1 MTDGRRTQ
9 KRIFPGRPARPRGSR
24 QEQDK
29 KNGVSRSV
37 GSTGNPDKNV
47 CGGVLLSHTLPG
59 AVPSPCQA
67 LASGFGKGPGVTPG
81 PLTTISIQQLEGFGK
96 GPGVTPGP
104 WPPQKPPSTAR
115 TPKKTGTPTGQ
126 KENHPR
132 AATGA
137 CRDGPGTGQRTRTPF
152 RDHRN
157 NAPCRQQSRS
167 SKDADPPPHK
177 GEWAAMSPS
186 PVSTGRLHPSRG
198 FHLRP
203 IKHVFHMR
211 ASGPRRA
218 QGILISEQ
226 ASRLDA
232 FSGYPSRT

>member
-1 MTDGRRTQ
+1 MVVDTKNPRRA
-9 KRIFPGRPARPRGSR
+9 KARRGS
-24 QEQDK
+24 
-29 KNGVSRSV
+29 N
-37 GSTGNPDKNV
+37 KNV

-81 PLTTISIQQLEGFGK
+81 P
-96 GPGVTPGP
+96 
-104 WPPQKPPSTAR
+104 WPPQKPPPTAR
-115 TPKKTGTPTGQ
+115 TPQNRDPDRPKGKTTHAPPPARAVTVREPDSGREHRFVTTGTTLLVANNP
-126 KENHPR
+126 
-132 AATGA
+132 AAA
-137 CRDGPGTGQRTRTPF
+137 KTRT
-152 RDHRN
+152 H
-157 NAPCRQQSRS
+157 
-167 SKDADPPPHK
+167 PHTQE

>member
-1 MTDGRRTQ
+1 MVVDTKNPR
-9 KRIFPGRPARPRGSR
+9 PGESPPGIR
-24 QEQDK
+24 QECLRRR
-29 KNGVSRSV
+29 V
-37 GSTGNPDKNV
+37 
-47 CGGVLLSHTLPG
+47 TLPHPAG
-59 AVPSPCQA
+59 CSTITVPGLS
-67 LASGFGKGPGVTPG
+67 FRVRKGTGRHTWAMATAK
-81 PLTTISIQQLEGFGK
+81 TTIN
-96 GPGVTPGP
+96 GPD
-104 WPPQKPPSTAR
+104 PQKQ
-115 TPKKTGTPTGQ
+115 GTPTGQ

-132 AATGA
+132 AATGT

-177 GEWAAMSPS
+177 SGEWAAMSPS

-211 ASGPRRA
+211 ASTV
-218 QGILISEQ
+218 QDCKES
-226 ASRLDA
+226 
-232 FSGYPSRT
+232 

>member
-24 QEQDK
+24 QERDK
-29 KNGVSRSV
+29 KGGVSRSV

-67 LASGFGKGPGVTPG
+67 LAS
-81 PLTTISIQQLEGFGK
+81 GFGK

-167 SKDADPPPHK
+167 SKDADPPPHRS
-177 GEWAAMSPS
+177 GEWDAMSPS

-203 IKHVFHMR
+203 IKHVFNMR
-211 ASGPRRA
+211 ATTV
-218 QGILISEQ
+218 Q
-226 ASRLDA
+226 D
-232 FSGYPSRT
+232 RTES

>member
-1 MTDGRRTQ
+1 MVVDTKNPRPGESPPGIQQECLRR
-9 KRIFPGRPARPRGSR
+9 R
-24 QEQDK
+24 
-29 KNGVSRSV
+29 V
-37 GSTGNPDKNV
+37 
-47 CGGVLLSHTLPG
+47 TLPHPAG
-59 AVPSPCQA
+59 CSTITVPGLS
-67 LASGFGKGPGVTPG
+67 FRVRKGTGRHTWAMATAK
-81 PLTTISIQQLEGFGK
+81 TTIN
-96 GPGVTPGP
+96 GPDP
-104 WPPQKPPSTAR
+104 
-115 TPKKTGTPTGQ
+115 PKKQGTPTGQ

-177 GEWAAMSPS
+177 SGEWAAMSPS

>member
-29 KNGVSRSV
+29 KGGVSRSV

-81 PLTTISIQQLEGFGK
+81 P
-96 GPGVTPGP
+96 

-115 TPKKTGTPTGQ
+115 TPKKNRGPRPAKRKTTHAPPPARAVTVREPDSGREHRFVTTGTTLLVANNP
-126 KENHPR
+126 
-132 AATGA
+132 AAA
-137 CRDGPGTGQRTRTPF
+137 KTRTHPHT
-152 RDHRN
+152 RGN
-157 NAPCRQQSRS
+157 GMLCRRRPLVPVGSTPRGASTSGLSNTCSTCGLQ
-167 SKDADPPPHK
+167 DP
-177 GEWAAMSPS
+177 E
-186 PVSTGRLHPSRG
+186 
-198 FHLRP
+198 
-203 IKHVFHMR
+203 
-211 ASGPRRA
+211 GPKE
-218 QGILISEQ
+218 S
-226 ASRLDA
+226 
-232 FSGYPSRT
+232 

>member
-24 QEQDK
+24 QERDK
-29 KNGVSRSV
+29 KWGFPERRLHGKPRQECLRRRV
-37 GSTGNPDKNV
+37 
-47 CGGVLLSHTLPG
+47 TLPHPAG
-59 AVPSPCQA
+59 CSTITVPGLS
-67 LASGFGKGPGVTPG
+67 FRVRKGTGRHTWAMA
-81 PLTTISIQQLEGFGK
+81 TAKTIIERNGQPK
-96 GPGVTPGP
+96 R
-104 WPPQKPPSTAR
+104 KPFR
-115 TPKKTGTPTGQ
+115 HHDRG
-126 KENHPR
+126 
-132 AATGA
+132 
-137 CRDGPGTGQRTRTPF
+137 GPGTGQRTRTPF

-177 GEWAAMSPS
+177 SGEWDAMSPS

>member
-1 MTDGRRTQ
+1 MPSREQKKAYTKKAGSQWVPRLNECLRRRVTLPHPAGCSTITVPGLSFRVRKGTGRHTWAMATAKTTTDGPDPPKQ
-9 KRIFPGRPARPRGSR
+9 GPRPA
-24 QEQDK
+24 
-29 KNGVSRSV
+29 
-37 GSTGNPDKNV
+37 
-47 CGGVLLSHTLPG
+47 
-59 AVPSPCQA
+59 
-67 LASGFGKGPGVTPG
+67 
-81 PLTTISIQQLEGFGK
+81 
-96 GPGVTPGP
+96 
-104 WPPQKPPSTAR
+104 
-115 TPKKTGTPTGQ
+115 

-211 ASGPRRA
+211 ASTVQDRKE
-218 QGILISEQ
+218 S
-226 ASRLDA
+226 
-232 FSGYPSRT
+232 

>member
-1 MTDGRRTQ
+1 MRLLENKRKHIKKAGSQWVPRLNECLRR
-9 KRIFPGRPARPRGSR
+9 R
-24 QEQDK
+24 
-29 KNGVSRSV
+29 V
-37 GSTGNPDKNV
+37 
-47 CGGVLLSHTLPG
+47 TLPHPAG
-59 AVPSPCQA
+59 CSTITVPGLS
-67 LASGFGKGPGVTPG
+67 FRVRKGTGRHTWAMATAK
-81 PLTTISIQQLEGFGK
+81 TTIN
-96 GPGVTPGP
+96 GPD
-104 WPPQKPPSTAR
+104 PQK
-115 TPKKTGTPTGQ
+115 TGPPTGQ

-167 SKDADPPPHK
+167 SKDADPPPHTRE
-177 GEWAAMSPS
+177 GEWAAVSPS

-211 ASGPRRA
+211 AAGPRRA

>member
-1 MTDGRRTQ
+1 MPSREQKKAYTKKAGSQWVPRLNECLRRRVTLPHPAGCSTITVPGLSFRVRKGTGRHTWAMATAKTTTDGPDPPKQ
-9 KRIFPGRPARPRGSR
+9 GPRPAKR
-24 QEQDK
+24 
-29 KNGVSRSV
+29 
-37 GSTGNPDKNV
+37 
-47 CGGVLLSHTLPG
+47 
-59 AVPSPCQA
+59 
-67 LASGFGKGPGVTPG
+67 
-81 PLTTISIQQLEGFGK
+81 
-96 GPGVTPGP
+96 
-104 WPPQKPPSTAR
+104 
-115 TPKKTGTPTGQ
+115 
-126 KENHPR
+126 ENHPR

>member
-1 MTDGRRTQ
+1 MPSREQKKAYTKKAGSQWVPRLNECLRR
-9 KRIFPGRPARPRGSR
+9 R
-24 QEQDK
+24 
-29 KNGVSRSV
+29 V
-37 GSTGNPDKNV
+37 
-47 CGGVLLSHTLPG
+47 TLPHPAG
-59 AVPSPCQA
+59 CSTITVPGLS
-67 LASGFGKGPGVTPG
+67 FRVRKGTGRHTWAMATAK
-81 PLTTISIQQLEGFGK
+81 TTIN
-96 GPGVTPGP
+96 GPD
-104 WPPQKPPSTAR
+104 PQKQ
-115 TPKKTGTPTGQ
+115 GTPTGQ

-177 GEWAAMSPS
+177 SGEWAAMSPS

>member
-1 MTDGRRTQ
+1 MVVDTNNPRPGESPPGIQQECLRRRVTLPHPAGCSTITVPGLSFRVRKGTGRHTWAMATAKTTTDG
-9 KRIFPGRPARPRGSR
+9 
-24 QEQDK
+24 
-29 KNGVSRSV
+29 
-37 GSTGNPDKNV
+37 PD
-47 CGGVLLSHTLPG
+47 
-59 AVPSPCQA
+59 
-67 LASGFGKGPGVTPG
+67 
-81 PLTTISIQQLEGFGK
+81 
-96 GPGVTPGP
+96 
-104 WPPQKPPSTAR
+104 PQ
-115 TPKKTGTPTGQ
+115 KTGTPTGQ

-167 SKDADPPPHK
+167 SKDADPPPHR

>member
-9 KRIFPGRPARPRGSR
+9 KRIFPGRPVRPRGSR

-29 KNGVSRSV
+29 KGGVSRSV

-67 LASGFGKGPGVTPG
+67 LAS
-81 PLTTISIQQLEGFGK
+81 GFGK

-167 SKDADPPPHK
+167 SKDADPPPHT
-177 GEWAAMSPS
+177 GGNGLLCRRRPLV
-186 PVSTGRLHPSRG
+186 PVGSTPRG
-198 FHLRP
+198 
-203 IKHVFHMR
+203 
-211 ASGPRRA
+211 ASTSGLSNTCSTCGLQDPEGPKE
-218 QGILISEQ
+218 S
-226 ASRLDA
+226 
-232 FSGYPSRT
+232 

>member
-1 MTDGRRTQ
+1 MPSREQKKAYTKKAESQWVPRLNECLRRRVTLPHPAGCSTITVPGLSFRVRKGTGRHTWAMATAKTTTDGPDPPKQ
-9 KRIFPGRPARPRGSR
+9 GPRPAKR
-24 QEQDK
+24 
-29 KNGVSRSV
+29 
-37 GSTGNPDKNV
+37 
-47 CGGVLLSHTLPG
+47 
-59 AVPSPCQA
+59 
-67 LASGFGKGPGVTPG
+67 
-81 PLTTISIQQLEGFGK
+81 
-96 GPGVTPGP
+96 
-104 WPPQKPPSTAR
+104 
-115 TPKKTGTPTGQ
+115 
-126 KENHPR
+126 ENHPR

>member
-1 MTDGRRTQ
+1 MPSREQKKAYTKKAGSQWVPRLNERLRR
-9 KRIFPGRPARPRGSR
+9 R
-24 QEQDK
+24 
-29 KNGVSRSV
+29 V
-37 GSTGNPDKNV
+37 
-47 CGGVLLSHTLPG
+47 TLPHPAG
-59 AVPSPCQA
+59 CSTITVPGLS
-67 LASGFGKGPGVTPG
+67 FRVRKGTGRHTWAMATAK
-81 PLTTISIQQLEGFGK
+81 TTIN
-96 GPGVTPGP
+96 GPD
-104 WPPQKPPSTAR
+104 PQK
-115 TPKKTGTPTGQ
+115 KQGTPTGQ

-132 AATGA
+132 AATGT

-177 GEWAAMSPS
+177 GEWDAMSPS

-211 ASGPRRA
+211 ATGPRRA

-232 FSGYPSRT
+232 FSGYPFRT

>member
-29 KNGVSRSV
+29 KGGVSRSV

-81 PLTTISIQQLEGFGK
+81 P
-96 GPGVTPGP
+96 

-115 TPKKTGTPTGQ
+115 TPKNRGPRPAKRKTTHAPPPARAVTVREPDSGREHRFVTTGTTLLVANNPAAAKTRT
-126 KENHPR
+126 HPH
-132 AATGA
+132 TGA
-137 CRDGPGTGQRTRTPF
+137 GNGLLCRRRPLVPVGSTPRGASTSGLSNTCSTCGLQDPEGPKE
-152 RDHRN
+152 
-157 NAPCRQQSRS
+157 S
-167 SKDADPPPHK
+167 
-177 GEWAAMSPS
+177 
-186 PVSTGRLHPSRG
+186 
-198 FHLRP
+198 
-203 IKHVFHMR
+203 
-211 ASGPRRA
+211 
-218 QGILISEQ
+218 
-226 ASRLDA
+226 
-232 FSGYPSRT
+232 

>member
-1 MTDGRRTQ
+1 MRRRVTLPHPAGCSTITVPGLSFRVRKGTGRHTWAMATAKTTTDGPDPQ
-9 KRIFPGRPARPRGSR
+9 KTGDPARPKGKTTHAPPPAR
-24 QEQDK
+24 
-29 KNGVSRSV
+29 
-37 GSTGNPDKNV
+37 
-47 CGGVLLSHTLPG
+47 
-59 AVPSPCQA
+59 AVTVREP
-67 LASGFGKGPGVTPG
+67 ASGR
-81 PLTTISIQQLEGFGK
+81 E
-96 GPGVTPGP
+96 
-104 WPPQKPPSTAR
+104 PSS
-115 TPKKTGTPTGQ
+115 
-126 KENHPR
+126 
-132 AATGA
+132 
-137 CRDGPGTGQRTRTPF
+137 F

-157 NAPCRQQSRS
+157 NAPCRPQSRS

-177 GEWAAMSPS
+177 SGEWDAMSPS